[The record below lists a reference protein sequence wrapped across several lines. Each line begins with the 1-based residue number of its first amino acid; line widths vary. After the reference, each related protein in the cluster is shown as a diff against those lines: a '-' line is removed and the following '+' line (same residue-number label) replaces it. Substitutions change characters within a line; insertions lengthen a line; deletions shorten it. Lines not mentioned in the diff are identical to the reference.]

1 MASTDRLKLYNRA
14 LMLLGEPALASL
26 SENRAPR
33 RYLDTAWNGGAV
45 NYCLE
50 AGQWKFAMRSVQ
62 LDYSPSVEPGF
73 QGLRYAFAI
82 PDDHVRLGG
91 MFRDESMNE
100 PLLDAREESGYWW
113 SNQQTIYIRYV
124 SNDIDFGLDM
134 SLWTER
140 FARFVEANLA
150 YEVAMPLTQNQ
161 TKMEQML
168 ALRDKQY
175 LRDALSKDA
184 MQDPTKFPP
193 RGSWVRAR
201 LDGSGRWNKT
211 GGDR

>member
-50 AGQWKFAMRSVQ
+50 AGQWKFAMRSVM

-73 QGLRYAFAI
+73 PGLQYAFDI

-91 MFRDESMNE
+91 VFIDESMKE
-100 PLLDAREESGYWW
+100 PLLDYREEGGYWW
-113 SNQQTIYIRYV
+113 SNYETIYVRYV
-124 SNDIDFGLDM
+124 SNDEDFGGDM
-134 SLWTER
+134 SLWSER
-140 FARFVEANLA
+140 FCRFVEAHLA
-150 YEVAMPLTQNQ
+150 SEVAMPLTQNQ
-161 TKMEQML
+161 TKFEEML
-168 ALRDKQY
+168 ALRDKKY
-175 LRDALSKDA
+175 LVDALNKDA
-184 MQDPTKFPP
+184 MQEPTKFPP

-201 LDGSGRWNKT
+201 TDGGGRWRKT
-211 GGDR
+211 GGSR